1 MTQTFKESFY
11 FFRANLGKLLAYTF
25 AIGILVMVVA
35 QVLINLVVEP
45 TASQELVLD
54 ETTLDSLQLIAQ
66 FINVLIKPVYIG
78 GLIIMIYSLAMEQ
91 AKGIGHCLL
100 AGIMRWPAMVVANL
114 ITLFLFAAGLAL
126 FILPGIWVFSRLFL
140 VPYLVMLKNQSP
152 VDAINNSFQYTK
164 GYSLTILIDVA
175 LLIIILTAIVLILNL
190 LQIFNPLFL
199 LILILL
205 FQTMISVVY
214 YRHYELLVESADKN
228 KELSG

>member
-1 MTQTFKESFY
+1 MTQTFKQSFY

-35 QVLINLVVEP
+35 QILINLFLELDP
-45 TASQELVLD
+45 SQEFVLD
-54 ETTLDSLQLIAQ
+54 ETTLDSLQFISQ

-100 AGIMRWPAMVVANL
+100 AGIMRWPAMVIAN
-114 ITLFLFAAGLAL
+114 IMTLLLFGAGLAL

-152 VDAINNSFQYTK
+152 LQALTNSYQYTK
-164 GYSLTILIDVA
+164 GYSFTILIDVS
-175 LLIIILTAIVLILNL
+175 LLIIIFAAIVVIFSF
-190 LQIFNPLFL
+190 LQIFNPLIL
-199 LILILL
+199 LVLILL
-205 FQTMISVVY
+205 FQTMLSVVY
-214 YRHYELLVESADKN
+214 YRHYELLVENADEK
-228 KELSG
+228 